1 MRLLQL
7 DDYPGFSLAEFA
19 EDEVPRYAILS
30 HTWGRDGDEVTY
42 KDIKDGTGSGKAGYD
57 KLHFCAV
64 QAKNDGLGY
73 CWIDTCCIDKINAAE
88 LTESINSMFRWYQ
101 NAVKCY
107 VLCFPCGCLGSCE

>member
-7 DDYPGFSLAEFA
+7 DSYPSFSLAEFA
-19 EDEVPRYAILS
+19 EDGVPHYTILS

-42 KDIKDGTGSGKAGYD
+42 KDIIDGTGSDKAGYD

-73 CWIDTCCIDKINAAE
+73 CWIDTCCIDKTNNTE
-88 LTESINSMFRWYQ
+88 LSEAINSMF
-101 NAVKCY
+101 
-107 VLCFPCGCLGSCE
+107 